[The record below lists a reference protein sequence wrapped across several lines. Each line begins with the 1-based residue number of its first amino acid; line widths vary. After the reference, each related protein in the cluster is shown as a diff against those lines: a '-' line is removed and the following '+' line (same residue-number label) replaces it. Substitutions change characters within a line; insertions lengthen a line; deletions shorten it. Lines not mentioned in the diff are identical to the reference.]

1 MLAIFKREFK
11 SLFWNITGWLF
22 IGITLA
28 LFGLYFFVYNLSY
41 GYPYISYSLSAIA
54 FLFMVTVP
62 ILTMRVLAEEKHA
75 KTDQLLLTAPVSVG
89 KIVLGKFLALALV
102 YTICIGVICVAPLV
116 LMIFGD
122 VPLAETYVGILGFW
136 LYGLATI
143 AIGTFVSSLTE
154 SQVISAVVSFGL
166 IFVGYMMSSICS
178 VISSSGNLLT
188 KILGCYDLYTPLD
201 DFFNGTLSIT
211 GIVYYLSV
219 IALALFLTEQMIQKR
234 RWTISRN
241 MISTS
246 VFSTSMIVI
255 VVALTVV
262 VNLIAS
268 ALPETYTQIDATSQ
282 KLYSIT
288 EDTEKYL
295 DTLKD
300 DVTLYVMVNKNSK
313 DDNVDRTLQKY
324 ASASK
329 HVKVKYVDPNV
340 SPTFASKYTDSDV
353 TSNSIIVVCG
363 DRSKVIDYNSDIYEY
378 SYDSSYNYSVTGYDC
393 EGQVT
398 AAIQY
403 VTSESTTNVYE
414 LTGHDESTLSGDF
427 SEVFQKRFMNV
438 ESLNLLTVDAIPE
451 DCQAL
456 FITAPQ
462 SDLSEDDL
470 TKLSQYLG
478 NGGKIYLSIDYS
490 KWNELTNFK
499 KLLSDNNIKTTESYL
514 VETDR
519 SYYYPNNPL
528 WLLPNVENT
537 EVSSSVAGM
546 TQVMA
551 PCSVGFTFTGE
562 DDSNVTSFM
571 TTSANATAKTA
582 ANTQKFYEKFA
593 GNDQATD
600 TEIINALTSVQDGD
614 SQGQYSLGMLVT
626 NANGG
631 ELCVLGSA
639 MMCTDG
645 KNQYVSGRN
654 ATLFN
659 GIVNALVT
667 TDDGSSDNAVVIAA
681 KDYTVSNL
689 TVSAN
694 AMLVYGILWGIFM
707 PIALIIIG
715 IIVWARRRKR

>member
-75 KTDQLLLTAPVSVG
+75 KTDQLLLTAPISVG

-116 LMIFGD
+116 LMIFGE

-201 DFFNGTLSIT
+201 DFFNGTLSVT

-246 VFSTSMIVI
+246 VFSTGMIAI

-288 EDTEKYL
+288 KDTEKYL

-438 ESLNLLTVDAIPE
+438 GSLSLLTVDAIPE
-451 DCQAL
+451 DCQAI

-470 TKLSQYLG
+470 SKLSQYLG

-490 KWNELTNFK
+490 KWNDLTNFK
-499 KLLSDNNIKTTESYL
+499 KLLSDNNIETTESL
-514 VETDR
+514 LAETDR
-519 SYYYPNNPL
+519 SYYYQSPFY
-528 WLLPNVENT
+528 LLPNVENT

-546 TQVMA
+546 TQVFV
-551 PCSVGFTFTGE
+551 PYSVGITYTGE

-571 TTSANATAKTA
+571 TTSDTTIAKAA
-582 ANTQKFYEKFA
+582 ANIAAVQS
-593 GNDQATD
+593 QAD
-600 TEIINALTSVQDGD
+600 AANIASVQDGD
-614 SQGQYSLGMLVT
+614 TQGQYSLGMMVT
-626 NANGG
+626 NENGG

-639 MMCTDG
+639 MMCTDSA
-645 KNQYVSGRN
+645 NQIVSGHN

-667 TDDGSSDNAVVIAA
+667 TDDENSDNAVVIAA

>member
-75 KTDQLLLTAPVSVG
+75 KTDQLLLTAPISVG

-116 LMIFGD
+116 LMIFGE

-201 DFFNGTLSIT
+201 DFFNGTLSVT

-246 VFSTSMIVI
+246 VFSTGMIAI

-288 EDTEKYL
+288 KDTEKYL

-340 SPTFASKYTDSDV
+340 SPTFASKYTDNDV

-438 ESLNLLTVDAIPE
+438 GSLSLLTVDAIPE
-451 DCQAL
+451 DCQAI

-470 TKLSQYLG
+470 SKLSQYLG

-490 KWNELTNFK
+490 KWNDLTNFK
-499 KLLSDNNIKTTESYL
+499 KLLSDNNIETTESL
-514 VETDR
+514 LAETDR
-519 SYYYPNNPL
+519 SYYYQSPFY
-528 WLLPNVENT
+528 LLPNVENT

-546 TQVMA
+546 TQVFV
-551 PCSVGFTFTGE
+551 PYSVGLTYTGE

-571 TTSANATAKTA
+571 TTSDTTIAKAA
-582 ANTQKFYEKFA
+582 ANIAAVQS
-593 GNDQATD
+593 QAD
-600 TEIINALTSVQDGD
+600 AANIASAQDGD
-614 SQGQYSLGMLVT
+614 TQGQYSLGMMVT
-626 NANGG
+626 NENGG

-639 MMCTDG
+639 MMCTDSA
-645 KNQYVSGRN
+645 NQIVSGHN

-667 TDDGSSDNAVVIAA
+667 TDDENSDNAVVIAA

-707 PIALIIIG
+707 PIVLIIIG

>member
-75 KTDQLLLTAPVSVG
+75 KTDQLLLTAPISVG

-116 LMIFGD
+116 LMIFGE

-201 DFFNGTLSIT
+201 DFFNGTLSVT

-246 VFSTSMIVI
+246 VFSTGMIAI

-288 EDTEKYL
+288 KDTEKYL

-340 SPTFASKYTDSDV
+340 SPTFASKYTDNDV

-438 ESLNLLTVDAIPE
+438 GSLSLLTVDAIPE

-470 TKLSQYLG
+470 SKLSQYLG

-490 KWNELTNFK
+490 KWNDLTNFK
-499 KLLSDNNIKTTESYL
+499 KLLSDNNIETTESL
-514 VETDR
+514 LAETDR
-519 SYYYPNNPL
+519 SYYYQSPFY
-528 WLLPNVENT
+528 LLPNVENT

-546 TQVMA
+546 TQVFV
-551 PCSVGFTFTGE
+551 PYSVGLTYTGE

-571 TTSANATAKTA
+571 TTSDTTIAKAA
-582 ANTQKFYEKFA
+582 ANIAAVQS
-593 GNDQATD
+593 QAD
-600 TEIINALTSVQDGD
+600 AANIASVQDGD
-614 SQGQYSLGMLVT
+614 TQGQYSLGIMVT
-626 NANGG
+626 NENGG

-639 MMCTDG
+639 MMCTDSA
-645 KNQYVSGRN
+645 NQIVSGHN

-667 TDDGSSDNAVVIAA
+667 TDDGNSDNAVVIAA

>member
-1 MLAIFKREFK
+1 
-11 SLFWNITGWLF
+11 
-22 IGITLA
+22 
-28 LFGLYFFVYNLSY
+28 
-41 GYPYISYSLSAIA
+41 
-54 FLFMVTVP
+54 
-62 ILTMRVLAEEKHA
+62 
-75 KTDQLLLTAPVSVG
+75 
-89 KIVLGKFLALALV
+89 
-102 YTICIGVICVAPLV
+102 
-116 LMIFGD
+116 MIFGE

-201 DFFNGTLSIT
+201 DFFNGTLSVT

-246 VFSTSMIVI
+246 VFSTGMIAI
-255 VVALTVV
+255 VVTLTVV

-438 ESLNLLTVDAIPE
+438 GSLSLLTVDAIPE
-451 DCQAL
+451 DCQAI

-462 SDLSEDDL
+462 SDLSDDDL
-470 TKLSQYLG
+470 SKLSQYLG

-490 KWNELTNFK
+490 KWNDLTNFK
-499 KLLSDNNIKTTESYL
+499 KLLSDNSIETTESL
-514 VETDR
+514 LAETDR
-519 SYYYPNNPL
+519 SYYYQSPFY
-528 WLLPNVENT
+528 LLPNVENT

-546 TQVMA
+546 TQVFV
-551 PCSVGFTFTGE
+551 PYSVGLTYTGE

-571 TTSANATAKTA
+571 TTSDTTIAKAA
-582 ANTQKFYEKFA
+582 ANIAAVQS
-593 GNDQATD
+593 QAD
-600 TEIINALTSVQDGD
+600 AANIASVQDGD
-614 SQGQYSLGMLVT
+614 TQGQYSLGMMVT
-626 NANGG
+626 NENGG

-639 MMCTDG
+639 MMCTDSA
-645 KNQYVSGRN
+645 NQIVSGHN

-667 TDDGSSDNAVVIAA
+667 TDDENSDNAVVIAA
-681 KDYTVSNL
+681 KVSNL

>member
-1 MLAIFKREFK
+1 
-11 SLFWNITGWLF
+11 
-22 IGITLA
+22 
-28 LFGLYFFVYNLSY
+28 
-41 GYPYISYSLSAIA
+41 
-54 FLFMVTVP
+54 MVTVP

-75 KTDQLLLTAPVSVG
+75 KTDQLLLTAPISVG

-116 LMIFGD
+116 LMIFGE

-201 DFFNGTLSIT
+201 DFFNGTLSVT

-246 VFSTSMIVI
+246 VFSTGMIAI

-438 ESLNLLTVDAIPE
+438 GSLSLLTVDAIPE

-462 SDLSEDDL
+462 SDLSGDDL
-470 TKLSQYLG
+470 SKLSQYLG

-490 KWNELTNFK
+490 KWNDLTNFK
-499 KLLSDNNIKTTESYL
+499 KLLSDNNIETTESL
-514 VETDR
+514 LAETDR
-519 SYYYPNNPL
+519 SYYYQSPFY
-528 WLLPNVENT
+528 LLPNVENT

-546 TQVMA
+546 TQVFV
-551 PCSVGFTFTGE
+551 PYSVGLTYTGE

-571 TTSANATAKTA
+571 TTSDTTIAKAAVNIAAVQSQADA
-582 ANTQKFYEKFA
+582 ANIA
-593 GNDQATD
+593 
-600 TEIINALTSVQDGD
+600 SVQDGD
-614 SQGQYSLGMLVT
+614 TQGQYSLGMMVT
-626 NANGG
+626 NENGG

-639 MMCTDG
+639 MMCTDSA
-645 KNQYVSGRN
+645 NQIVSGHN

-667 TDDGSSDNAVVIAA
+667 TDDGNSDNAVVIAA

-707 PIALIIIG
+707 PIVLIIIG

>member
-75 KTDQLLLTAPVSVG
+75 KIDQLLLTAPISVG

-116 LMIFGD
+116 LMIFGE

-188 KILGCYDLYTPLD
+188 KFLGCYDLYTPLD
-201 DFFNGTLSIT
+201 DFFNGTLSVT

-246 VFSTSMIVI
+246 VFSTGMIAI

-340 SPTFASKYTDSDV
+340 SPTFASKYTDNDV

-438 ESLNLLTVDAIPE
+438 GSLSLLTVDAIPE
-451 DCQAL
+451 DCQAI

-470 TKLSQYLG
+470 SKLSQYLG

-490 KWNELTNFK
+490 KWNDLTNFK
-499 KLLSDNNIKTTESYL
+499 KLLSDNNIETTESL
-514 VETDR
+514 LAETDR
-519 SYYYPNNPL
+519 SYYYQSPFY
-528 WLLPNVENT
+528 LLPNVENT

-546 TQVMA
+546 TQVFV
-551 PCSVGFTFTGE
+551 PYSVGLTYTGE

-571 TTSANATAKTA
+571 TTSDTTIAKAA
-582 ANTQKFYEKFA
+582 ANIAAVQS
-593 GNDQATD
+593 QAD
-600 TEIINALTSVQDGD
+600 AANIASAQDGD
-614 SQGQYSLGMLVT
+614 TQGQYSLGMMVT
-626 NANGG
+626 NENGG

-639 MMCTDG
+639 MMCTDSA
-645 KNQYVSGRN
+645 NQIVSGHN

-667 TDDGSSDNAVVIAA
+667 TDDGNSDNAVVIAA

>member
-75 KTDQLLLTAPVSVG
+75 KTDQLLLTAPISVG

-116 LMIFGD
+116 LMIFGE

-201 DFFNGTLSIT
+201 DFFNGTLSVT

-246 VFSTSMIVI
+246 VFSTGMIAI

-438 ESLNLLTVDAIPE
+438 GSLSLLTVDAIPE
-451 DCQAL
+451 DCQAI

-470 TKLSQYLG
+470 SKLSQYLG

-490 KWNELTNFK
+490 KWNDLTNFK
-499 KLLSDNNIKTTESYL
+499 KLLSDNSIETTESL
-514 VETDR
+514 LAETDR
-519 SYYYPNNPL
+519 SYYYQSPFY
-528 WLLPNVENT
+528 LLPNVENT

-546 TQVMA
+546 TQVFV
-551 PCSVGFTFTGE
+551 PYSVGLTYTGE
-562 DDSNVTSFM
+562 DESNVTSFM
-571 TTSANATAKTA
+571 TTSDTTIAKAA
-582 ANTQKFYEKFA
+582 ANIAAVQS
-593 GNDQATD
+593 QAD
-600 TEIINALTSVQDGD
+600 AANIASVQDGD
-614 SQGQYSLGMLVT
+614 TQGQYSLGMMVT
-626 NANGG
+626 NENGG

-639 MMCTDG
+639 MMCTDSA
-645 KNQYVSGRN
+645 NQIVSGHN

-667 TDDGSSDNAVVIAA
+667 TDDENSDNAVVIAA

-707 PIALIIIG
+707 PIVLIIIG

>member
-75 KTDQLLLTAPVSVG
+75 KTDQLLLTAPISVG

-201 DFFNGTLSIT
+201 DFFNGTLSVT

-246 VFSTSMIVI
+246 VFSTGMIAI

-340 SPTFASKYTDSDV
+340 TPTFASKYTDSDV

-438 ESLNLLTVDAIPE
+438 ESLSLLTVDAIPE

-470 TKLSQYLG
+470 SKLSQYLG

-490 KWNELTNFK
+490 KWNDLTNFK
-499 KLLSDNNIKTTESYL
+499 KLLSDNNIETTESL
-514 VETDR
+514 LAETDR
-519 SYYYPNNPL
+519 SYYYQSPFY
-528 WLLPNVENT
+528 LLPNVENT

-546 TQVMA
+546 TQVFV
-551 PCSVGFTFTGE
+551 PYSVGLTYTGE

-571 TTSANATAKTA
+571 TTSDTTIAKAA
-582 ANTQKFYEKFA
+582 ANIAAVQS
-593 GNDQATD
+593 QAD
-600 TEIINALTSVQDGD
+600 AANIASVQDGD
-614 SQGQYSLGMLVT
+614 TQGQYSLGMMVT
-626 NANGG
+626 NENGG

-639 MMCTDG
+639 MMCTDSA
-645 KNQYVSGRN
+645 NQIVSGHN

-667 TDDGSSDNAVVIAA
+667 TDDENSDNAVVIAA

-707 PIALIIIG
+707 PIVLIIIG

>member
-75 KTDQLLLTAPVSVG
+75 KTDQLLLTAPISVG

-116 LMIFGD
+116 LMIFGE

-201 DFFNGTLSIT
+201 DFFNGTLSVT

-246 VFSTSMIVI
+246 VFSTGMIAI

-288 EDTEKYL
+288 KDTEKYL

-340 SPTFASKYTDSDV
+340 SPTFASKYTDNDV

-438 ESLNLLTVDAIPE
+438 GSLSLLTVDAIPE
-451 DCQAL
+451 DCQAI

-470 TKLSQYLG
+470 SKLSQYLG

-490 KWNELTNFK
+490 KWNDLTNFK
-499 KLLSDNNIKTTESYL
+499 KLLSDNNIETTESL
-514 VETDR
+514 LAETDR
-519 SYYYPNNPL
+519 SYYYQSPFY
-528 WLLPNVENT
+528 LLPNVENT

-546 TQVMA
+546 TQVFV
-551 PCSVGFTFTGE
+551 PYSVGITYTGE

-571 TTSANATAKTA
+571 TTSDTTIAKAA
-582 ANTQKFYEKFA
+582 ANIAAVQS
-593 GNDQATD
+593 QAD
-600 TEIINALTSVQDGD
+600 AANIASAQDGD
-614 SQGQYSLGMLVT
+614 TQGQYSLGIMVT
-626 NANGG
+626 NENGG

-639 MMCTDG
+639 MMCTDSA
-645 KNQYVSGRN
+645 NQIVSGHN

-667 TDDGSSDNAVVIAA
+667 TDDGNSDNAVVIAA

>member
-22 IGITLA
+22 IGLTLA

-41 GYPYISYSLSAIA
+41 GYPYISFSLSAIA

-75 KTDQLLLTAPVSVG
+75 KTDQLLLTAPISVG

-116 LMIFGD
+116 LMIFGE

-201 DFFNGTLSIT
+201 DFFNGTLSVT

-246 VFSTSMIVI
+246 VFSTGMIAI

-438 ESLNLLTVDAIPE
+438 GSLSLLTVDAIPE

-470 TKLSQYLG
+470 SKLSQYLG

-490 KWNELTNFK
+490 KWNDLTNFK
-499 KLLSDNNIKTTESYL
+499 KLLSDNSIETTESL
-514 VETDR
+514 LAETDR
-519 SYYYPNNPL
+519 SYYYQSPFY
-528 WLLPNVENT
+528 LLPNVENT

-546 TQVMA
+546 TQVFV
-551 PCSVGFTFTGE
+551 PYSVGLTYTGE
-562 DDSNVTSFM
+562 DDSNVTSFT
-571 TTSANATAKTA
+571 TTSDTTIAKAA
-582 ANTQKFYEKFA
+582 ANIAAVQS
-593 GNDQATD
+593 QAD
-600 TEIINALTSVQDGD
+600 AANIASVQDGD
-614 SQGQYSLGMLVT
+614 TQGQYSLGMMVT
-626 NANGG
+626 NENGG
-631 ELCVLGSA
+631 KLCVLGSA
-639 MMCTDG
+639 MMCTDSA
-645 KNQYVSGRN
+645 NQIVSGHN

-667 TDDGSSDNAVVIAA
+667 TDDENSDNAVVIAA

-707 PIALIIIG
+707 PIVLIIIG

>member
-75 KTDQLLLTAPVSVG
+75 KTDQLLLTAPISVG

-116 LMIFGD
+116 LMIFGE

-201 DFFNGTLSIT
+201 DFFNGTLSVT

-246 VFSTSMIVI
+246 VFSTGMIAI
-255 VVALTVV
+255 VVTLTVV

-324 ASASK
+324 TSASK

-438 ESLNLLTVDAIPE
+438 GSLSLLTVDAIPE
-451 DCQAL
+451 DCQAI

-470 TKLSQYLG
+470 SKLSQYLG

-490 KWNELTNFK
+490 KWNDLTNFK
-499 KLLSDNNIKTTESYL
+499 KLLSDNSIETTESL
-514 VETDR
+514 LAETDR
-519 SYYYPNNPL
+519 SYYYQSPFY
-528 WLLPNVENT
+528 LLPNVENT

-546 TQVMA
+546 TQVFV
-551 PCSVGFTFTGE
+551 PYSVGLTYTGE

-571 TTSANATAKTA
+571 TTSDTTIAKAA
-582 ANTQKFYEKFA
+582 ANIAAVQS
-593 GNDQATD
+593 QAD
-600 TEIINALTSVQDGD
+600 AANIASVQDGD
-614 SQGQYSLGMLVT
+614 TQGQYSLGMMVT
-626 NANGG
+626 NENGG

-639 MMCTDG
+639 MMCTDSA
-645 KNQYVSGRN
+645 NQIVSGHN

-667 TDDGSSDNAVVIAA
+667 TDDENSDNAVVIAA

>member
-75 KTDQLLLTAPVSVG
+75 KTDQLLLTAPISVG

-116 LMIFGD
+116 LMIFGE

-201 DFFNGTLSIT
+201 DFFNGTLSVT

-246 VFSTSMIVI
+246 VFSTGMIAI

-288 EDTEKYL
+288 KDTEKYL

-340 SPTFASKYTDSDV
+340 SPTFASKYTDNDV

-438 ESLNLLTVDAIPE
+438 GSLSLLTVDAIPE
-451 DCQAL
+451 DCQAI

-470 TKLSQYLG
+470 SKLSQYLG

-490 KWNELTNFK
+490 KWNDLTNFK
-499 KLLSDNNIKTTESYL
+499 KLLSDNSIETTESL
-514 VETDR
+514 LAETDR
-519 SYYYPNNPL
+519 SYYYQSPFY
-528 WLLPNVENT
+528 LLPNVENT

-546 TQVMA
+546 TQVFV
-551 PCSVGFTFTGE
+551 PYSVGLTYTGE
-562 DDSNVTSFM
+562 DDSDVTSFM
-571 TTSANATAKTA
+571 TTSDTTIAKAA
-582 ANTQKFYEKFA
+582 ANIAAVQS
-593 GNDQATD
+593 QAD
-600 TEIINALTSVQDGD
+600 AANIASVQDGD
-614 SQGQYSLGMLVT
+614 TQGQYSLGMMVT
-626 NANGG
+626 NENGG

-639 MMCTDG
+639 MMCTDSA
-645 KNQYVSGRN
+645 NQIVSGHN

-667 TDDGSSDNAVVIAA
+667 TDDENSDNAVVIAA

-707 PIALIIIG
+707 PIVLIIIG

>member
-75 KTDQLLLTAPVSVG
+75 KTDQLLLTAPISVG

-116 LMIFGD
+116 LMIFGE

-166 IFVGYMMSSICS
+166 LFVGYMMSSICS

-201 DFFNGTLSIT
+201 DFFNGTLSVT

-246 VFSTSMIVI
+246 VFSTGMIAI

-288 EDTEKYL
+288 KDTEKYL

-340 SPTFASKYTDSDV
+340 SPTFASKYTDNDV

-438 ESLNLLTVDAIPE
+438 GSLSLLTVDAIPE
-451 DCQAL
+451 DCQAI

-470 TKLSQYLG
+470 SKLSQYLG

-490 KWNELTNFK
+490 KWNDLTNFK
-499 KLLSDNNIKTTESYL
+499 KLLSDNNIETTESL
-514 VETDR
+514 LAETDR
-519 SYYYPNNPL
+519 SYYYQSPFY
-528 WLLPNVENT
+528 LLPNVENT

-546 TQVMA
+546 TQVFV
-551 PCSVGFTFTGE
+551 PYSVGLTYTGE

-571 TTSANATAKTA
+571 TTSDTTIAKAA
-582 ANTQKFYEKFA
+582 ANIAAVQS
-593 GNDQATD
+593 QAD
-600 TEIINALTSVQDGD
+600 AANIASVQDGD
-614 SQGQYSLGMLVT
+614 TQGQYSLGMMVT
-626 NANGG
+626 NENGG

-639 MMCTDG
+639 MMCTDSA
-645 KNQYVSGRN
+645 NQIVSGHN

-667 TDDGSSDNAVVIAA
+667 TDDGNSDNAVVIAA

-707 PIALIIIG
+707 PIVLIIIG
-715 IIVWARRRKR
+715 ILVWARRRKR

>member
-75 KTDQLLLTAPVSVG
+75 KTDQLLLTAPISVG

-116 LMIFGD
+116 LMIFGE

-201 DFFNGTLSIT
+201 DFFNGTLSVT

-246 VFSTSMIVI
+246 VFSTGMIAI

-288 EDTEKYL
+288 KDTEKYL

-340 SPTFASKYTDSDV
+340 SPTFASKYTDNDV

-438 ESLNLLTVDAIPE
+438 GSLSLLTVDAIPE
-451 DCQAL
+451 DCQAI

-470 TKLSQYLG
+470 SKLSQYLG

-490 KWNELTNFK
+490 KWNDLTNFK
-499 KLLSDNNIKTTESYL
+499 KLLSDNNIETTESL
-514 VETDR
+514 LAETDR
-519 SYYYPNNPL
+519 SYYYQSPFY
-528 WLLPNVENT
+528 LLPNVENT

-546 TQVMA
+546 TQVFV
-551 PCSVGFTFTGE
+551 PYSVGLTYTGE

-571 TTSANATAKTA
+571 TTSDTTIAKAA
-582 ANTQKFYEKFA
+582 ANIAAVQS
-593 GNDQATD
+593 QAD
-600 TEIINALTSVQDGD
+600 AANIASAQDGD
-614 SQGQYSLGMLVT
+614 TQGQFSLGIMVT
-626 NANGG
+626 NENGG

-639 MMCTDG
+639 MMCTDSA
-645 KNQYVSGRN
+645 NQIVSGHN

-667 TDDGSSDNAVVIAA
+667 TDDGNSDNAVVIAA

-715 IIVWARRRKR
+715 ILVWARRRKR

>member
-75 KTDQLLLTAPVSVG
+75 KTDQLLLTAPISVG

-116 LMIFGD
+116 LMIFGE

-201 DFFNGTLSIT
+201 DFFNGTLSVT

-246 VFSTSMIVI
+246 VFSTGMIAI

-313 DDNVDRTLQKY
+313 DDNVDRTLQTY

-438 ESLNLLTVDAIPE
+438 GSLSLLTVDAIPE
-451 DCQAL
+451 DCQAI

-470 TKLSQYLG
+470 SKLSQYLG

-490 KWNELTNFK
+490 KWNDLTNFK
-499 KLLSDNNIKTTESYL
+499 KLLSDNSIETTESL
-514 VETDR
+514 LAETDR
-519 SYYYPNNPL
+519 SYYYQSPFY
-528 WLLPNVENT
+528 LLPNVENT

-546 TQVMA
+546 TQVFV
-551 PCSVGFTFTGE
+551 PYSVGLTYTGE

-571 TTSANATAKTA
+571 TTSDTTIAKAA
-582 ANTQKFYEKFA
+582 ANIAAVQS
-593 GNDQATD
+593 QAD
-600 TEIINALTSVQDGD
+600 AANIASVQDGD
-614 SQGQYSLGMLVT
+614 TQGQYSLGMMVT
-626 NANGG
+626 NENGG

-639 MMCTDG
+639 MMCTDSA
-645 KNQYVSGRN
+645 NQIVSGHN

-667 TDDGSSDNAVVIAA
+667 TDDGNSDNAVVIAA

-707 PIALIIIG
+707 PIVLIIIG

>member
-75 KTDQLLLTAPVSVG
+75 KTDQLLLTAPISVG
-89 KIVLGKFLALALV
+89 KIVLGKFLALAFV

-116 LMIFGD
+116 LMIFGE

-201 DFFNGTLSIT
+201 DFFNGTLSVT

-246 VFSTSMIVI
+246 VFSTGMIAI

-288 EDTEKYL
+288 KDTEKYL

-340 SPTFASKYTDSDV
+340 SPTFASKYTDNDV

-438 ESLNLLTVDAIPE
+438 GSLSLLTVDAIPE
-451 DCQAL
+451 DCQAI

-470 TKLSQYLG
+470 SKLSQYLG

-490 KWNELTNFK
+490 KWNDLTNFK
-499 KLLSDNNIKTTESYL
+499 KLLSDNNIETTESL
-514 VETDR
+514 LAETDR
-519 SYYYPNNPL
+519 SYYYQSPFY
-528 WLLPNVENT
+528 LLPNVENT

-546 TQVMA
+546 TQVFV
-551 PCSVGFTFTGE
+551 PYSVGLTYTGE

-571 TTSANATAKTA
+571 TTSDTTIAKAA
-582 ANTQKFYEKFA
+582 ANIAAVQS
-593 GNDQATD
+593 QAD
-600 TEIINALTSVQDGD
+600 AANIASVQDGD
-614 SQGQYSLGMLVT
+614 TQGQYSLGIMVT
-626 NANGG
+626 NENGG

-639 MMCTDG
+639 MMCTDSA
-645 KNQYVSGRN
+645 NQIVSGHN

-667 TDDGSSDNAVVIAA
+667 TDDGNSDNAVVIAA

>member
-75 KTDQLLLTAPVSVG
+75 KTDQLLLTAPISVG

-116 LMIFGD
+116 LMIFGE

-201 DFFNGTLSIT
+201 DFFNGTLSVT

-246 VFSTSMIVI
+246 VFSTGMIAI

-438 ESLNLLTVDAIPE
+438 ESLSLLTVDAIPE

-470 TKLSQYLG
+470 SKLSQYLG

-490 KWNELTNFK
+490 KWNDLTNFK
-499 KLLSDNNIKTTESYL
+499 KLLSDNSIETTESL
-514 VETDR
+514 LAETDR
-519 SYYYPNNPL
+519 SYYYQSPFY
-528 WLLPNVENT
+528 LLPNVENT

-546 TQVMA
+546 TQVFV
-551 PCSVGFTFTGE
+551 PYSVGLTYTGE

-571 TTSANATAKTA
+571 TTSDTTIAKAA
-582 ANTQKFYEKFA
+582 ANIAAVQS
-593 GNDQATD
+593 QAD
-600 TEIINALTSVQDGD
+600 AANIASAQDGD
-614 SQGQYSLGMLVT
+614 TQGQYSLGIMVT
-626 NANGG
+626 NENGG

-639 MMCTDG
+639 MMCTDSA
-645 KNQYVSGRN
+645 NQIVSGHN

-667 TDDGSSDNAVVIAA
+667 TDDGNSDNAVVIAA

>member
-75 KTDQLLLTAPVSVG
+75 KTDQLLLTAPISVG
-89 KIVLGKFLALALV
+89 KIVHGKFLALALV

-116 LMIFGD
+116 LMIFGE

-201 DFFNGTLSIT
+201 DFFNGTLSVT

-246 VFSTSMIVI
+246 VFSTGMIAI

-288 EDTEKYL
+288 KDTEKYL

-340 SPTFASKYTDSDV
+340 SPTFASKYTDNDV

-438 ESLNLLTVDAIPE
+438 GSLSLLTVDAIPE
-451 DCQAL
+451 DCQAI

-462 SDLSEDDL
+462 SDRSEDDL
-470 TKLSQYLG
+470 SKLSQYLG

-490 KWNELTNFK
+490 KWNDLTNFK
-499 KLLSDNNIKTTESYL
+499 KLLSDNNIETTESL
-514 VETDR
+514 LAETDR
-519 SYYYPNNPL
+519 SYYYQSPFY
-528 WLLPNVENT
+528 LLPNVENT

-546 TQVMA
+546 TQVFV
-551 PCSVGFTFTGE
+551 PYSVGITYTGE

-571 TTSANATAKTA
+571 TTSDTTIAKAA
-582 ANTQKFYEKFA
+582 ANIAAVQS
-593 GNDQATD
+593 QAD
-600 TEIINALTSVQDGD
+600 AANIASVQDGD
-614 SQGQYSLGMLVT
+614 TQGQYSLGMMVT
-626 NANGG
+626 NENGG

-639 MMCTDG
+639 MMCTDSA
-645 KNQYVSGRN
+645 NQIVSGHN

-667 TDDGSSDNAVVIAA
+667 TDDENSDNAVVIAA

-707 PIALIIIG
+707 PIVLIIIG

>member
-75 KTDQLLLTAPVSVG
+75 KTDQLLLTAPISVG

-116 LMIFGD
+116 LMIFGE

-201 DFFNGTLSIT
+201 DFFNGTLSVT

-246 VFSTSMIVI
+246 VFSTGMIAI

-288 EDTEKYL
+288 KDTEKYL

-438 ESLNLLTVDAIPE
+438 GSLSLLTVDAIPE

-470 TKLSQYLG
+470 SKLSQYLG

-490 KWNELTNFK
+490 KWNDLTNFK
-499 KLLSDNNIKTTESYL
+499 KLLSDNSIETTESL
-514 VETDR
+514 LAETDR
-519 SYYYPNNPL
+519 SYYYQSPFY
-528 WLLPNVENT
+528 LLPNVENT

-546 TQVMA
+546 TQVFV
-551 PCSVGFTFTGE
+551 PYSVGLTYTGE

-571 TTSANATAKTA
+571 TTSDTTIAKAA
-582 ANTQKFYEKFA
+582 ANIAAVQS
-593 GNDQATD
+593 QAD
-600 TEIINALTSVQDGD
+600 AANIASVQDGD
-614 SQGQYSLGMLVT
+614 TQGQYSLGMMVT
-626 NANGG
+626 NENGG

-639 MMCTDG
+639 MMCTDSA
-645 KNQYVSGRN
+645 NQIVSGHN

-667 TDDGSSDNAVVIAA
+667 TDDENSDNAVVIAA

>member
-75 KTDQLLLTAPVSVG
+75 KTDQLLLTAPISVG

-116 LMIFGD
+116 LMIFGE

-201 DFFNGTLSIT
+201 DFFNGTLSVT

-246 VFSTSMIVI
+246 VFSTGMIAI

-288 EDTEKYL
+288 KDTEKYL

-340 SPTFASKYTDSDV
+340 SPTFASKYTDNDV

-438 ESLNLLTVDAIPE
+438 GSLSLLTVDAIPE
-451 DCQAL
+451 DCQAI

-470 TKLSQYLG
+470 SKLSQYLG

-490 KWNELTNFK
+490 KWNDLTNFK
-499 KLLSDNNIKTTESYL
+499 KLLSDNNIETTESL
-514 VETDR
+514 LAETDR
-519 SYYYPNNPL
+519 SYYYQSPFY
-528 WLLPNVENT
+528 LLPNVENT

-546 TQVMA
+546 TQVFV
-551 PCSVGFTFTGE
+551 PYSVGLTYTGE

-571 TTSANATAKTA
+571 TTSDTTIAKAA
-582 ANTQKFYEKFA
+582 ANIAAVQS
-593 GNDQATD
+593 QAD
-600 TEIINALTSVQDGD
+600 AVNIASVQDGD
-614 SQGQYSLGMLVT
+614 TQGQYSLGMMVT
-626 NANGG
+626 NENGG

-639 MMCTDG
+639 MMCTDSA
-645 KNQYVSGRN
+645 NQIVSGHN

-667 TDDGSSDNAVVIAA
+667 TDDENSDNAVVIAA

-707 PIALIIIG
+707 PIVLIIIG

>member
-75 KTDQLLLTAPVSVG
+75 KIDQLLLTAPISVG

-116 LMIFGD
+116 LMIFGE

-188 KILGCYDLYTPLD
+188 KFLGCYDLYTPLD
-201 DFFNGTLSIT
+201 DFFNGTLSVT

-246 VFSTSMIVI
+246 VFSTGMIAI

-288 EDTEKYL
+288 KDTEKYL

-324 ASASK
+324 VSASK

-340 SPTFASKYTDSDV
+340 SPTFASKYTDNDV

-438 ESLNLLTVDAIPE
+438 GSLSLLTVDAIPE
-451 DCQAL
+451 DCQAI

-470 TKLSQYLG
+470 SKLSQYLG

-490 KWNELTNFK
+490 KWNDLTNFK
-499 KLLSDNNIKTTESYL
+499 KLLSDNNIETTESL
-514 VETDR
+514 LAETDR
-519 SYYYPNNPL
+519 SYYYQSPFY
-528 WLLPNVENT
+528 LLPNVENT

-546 TQVMA
+546 TQVFV
-551 PCSVGFTFTGE
+551 PYSVGLTYTGE

-571 TTSANATAKTA
+571 TTSDTTIAKAA
-582 ANTQKFYEKFA
+582 ANIAAVQS
-593 GNDQATD
+593 QAD
-600 TEIINALTSVQDGD
+600 AANIASAQDGD
-614 SQGQYSLGMLVT
+614 TQGQYSLGMMVT
-626 NANGG
+626 NENGG

-639 MMCTDG
+639 MMCTDSA
-645 KNQYVSGRN
+645 NQIVSGHN

-667 TDDGSSDNAVVIAA
+667 TDDGNSDNAVVIAA

>member
-75 KTDQLLLTAPVSVG
+75 KTDQLLLTAPISVG

-116 LMIFGD
+116 LMIFGE

-188 KILGCYDLYTPLD
+188 KILECYDLYTPLD
-201 DFFNGTLSIT
+201 DFFNGTLSVT

-246 VFSTSMIVI
+246 VFSTGMIAI

-288 EDTEKYL
+288 KDTEKYL

-438 ESLNLLTVDAIPE
+438 GSLSLLTVDAIPE
-451 DCQAL
+451 DCQAI

-470 TKLSQYLG
+470 SKLSQYLG

-490 KWNELTNFK
+490 KWNDLTNFK
-499 KLLSDNNIKTTESYL
+499 KLLSDNSIETTESL
-514 VETDR
+514 LAETDR
-519 SYYYPNNPL
+519 SYYYQSPFY
-528 WLLPNVENT
+528 LLPNVENT

-546 TQVMA
+546 TQVFV
-551 PCSVGFTFTGE
+551 PYSVGLTYTGE

-571 TTSANATAKTA
+571 TTSDTTIAKAA
-582 ANTQKFYEKFA
+582 ANIAAVQS
-593 GNDQATD
+593 QAD
-600 TEIINALTSVQDGD
+600 AANIASVQDGD
-614 SQGQYSLGMLVT
+614 TQGQYSLGMMVT
-626 NANGG
+626 NENGG

-639 MMCTDG
+639 MMCTDSA
-645 KNQYVSGRN
+645 NQIVSGHN

-667 TDDGSSDNAVVIAA
+667 TDDENSDNAVVIAA

-707 PIALIIIG
+707 PIVLIIIG

>member
-75 KTDQLLLTAPVSVG
+75 KTDQLLLTAPISVG

-102 YTICIGVICVAPLV
+102 YTICIGVICVSPLV

-201 DFFNGTLSIT
+201 DFFNGTLSVT

-246 VFSTSMIVI
+246 VFSTGMIAI

-438 ESLNLLTVDAIPE
+438 GSLSLLTVDAIPE

-470 TKLSQYLG
+470 SKLSQYLG

-490 KWNELTNFK
+490 KWNDLTNFK
-499 KLLSDNNIKTTESYL
+499 KLLSDNNIETTESL
-514 VETDR
+514 LAETDR
-519 SYYYPNNPL
+519 SYYYQSPFY
-528 WLLPNVENT
+528 LLPNVENT

-546 TQVMA
+546 TQVFV
-551 PCSVGFTFTGE
+551 PYSVGLTYTGE

-571 TTSANATAKTA
+571 TTSDTTIAKAA
-582 ANTQKFYEKFA
+582 ANIAAVQS
-593 GNDQATD
+593 QAD
-600 TEIINALTSVQDGD
+600 AANIASVQDGD
-614 SQGQYSLGMLVT
+614 TQGQYSLGMMVT
-626 NANGG
+626 NENGG
-631 ELCVLGSA
+631 ELCVLGSV
-639 MMCTDG
+639 MMCTDSA
-645 KNQYVSGRN
+645 NQIVSGHN

-667 TDDGSSDNAVVIAA
+667 TDDENSDNAVVIAA

-707 PIALIIIG
+707 PIVLIIIG

>member
-75 KTDQLLLTAPVSVG
+75 KTDQLLLTAPISVG

-116 LMIFGD
+116 LMIFGE

-166 IFVGYMMSSICS
+166 IVVGYMMSSICS

-201 DFFNGTLSIT
+201 DFFNGTLSVT

-246 VFSTSMIVI
+246 VFSTGMIAI
-255 VVALTVV
+255 VVTLTVV

-438 ESLNLLTVDAIPE
+438 GSLSLLTVDAIPE
-451 DCQAL
+451 DCQAI

-470 TKLSQYLG
+470 SKLSQYLG

-490 KWNELTNFK
+490 KWNDLTNFK
-499 KLLSDNNIKTTESYL
+499 KLLSDNSIETTESL
-514 VETDR
+514 LAETDR
-519 SYYYPNNPL
+519 SYYYQSPFY
-528 WLLPNVENT
+528 LLPNVENT

-546 TQVMA
+546 TQVFV
-551 PCSVGFTFTGE
+551 PYSVGLTYTGE

-571 TTSANATAKTA
+571 TTSDTTIAKAA
-582 ANTQKFYEKFA
+582 ANIAAVQS
-593 GNDQATD
+593 QAD
-600 TEIINALTSVQDGD
+600 AANIASVQDGD
-614 SQGQYSLGMLVT
+614 TQGQYSLGMMVT
-626 NANGG
+626 NENGG

-639 MMCTDG
+639 MMCTDSA
-645 KNQYVSGRN
+645 NQIVSGHN

-667 TDDGSSDNAVVIAA
+667 TDDENSDNAVVIAA

>member
-75 KTDQLLLTAPVSVG
+75 KTDQLLLTAPISVG

-116 LMIFGD
+116 LMIFGE
-122 VPLAETYVGILGFW
+122 VPLAETFVGILGFW

-201 DFFNGTLSIT
+201 DFFNGTLSVT

-246 VFSTSMIVI
+246 VFSTGMIAI

-288 EDTEKYL
+288 KDTEKYL

-340 SPTFASKYTDSDV
+340 SPTFASKYTDNDV

-438 ESLNLLTVDAIPE
+438 GSLSLLTVDAIPE
-451 DCQAL
+451 DCQAI

-470 TKLSQYLG
+470 SKLSQYLG

-490 KWNELTNFK
+490 KWNDLTNFK
-499 KLLSDNNIKTTESYL
+499 KLLSDNNIETTESL
-514 VETDR
+514 LAETDR
-519 SYYYPNNPL
+519 SYYYQSPFY
-528 WLLPNVENT
+528 LLPNVENT

-546 TQVMA
+546 TQVFV
-551 PCSVGFTFTGE
+551 PYSVGLTYTGE

-571 TTSANATAKTA
+571 TTSDTTIAKAA
-582 ANTQKFYEKFA
+582 ANIAAVQS
-593 GNDQATD
+593 QAD
-600 TEIINALTSVQDGD
+600 AANIASAQDGD
-614 SQGQYSLGMLVT
+614 TQGQFSLGIMVT
-626 NANGG
+626 NENGG

-639 MMCTDG
+639 MMCTDSA
-645 KNQYVSGRN
+645 NQIVSGHN

-667 TDDGSSDNAVVIAA
+667 TDDGNSDNAVVIAA

>member
-75 KTDQLLLTAPVSVG
+75 KTDQLLLTAPISVG

-102 YTICIGVICVAPLV
+102 YTICIGVICVSPLV

-188 KILGCYDLYTPLD
+188 KISGCYDLYTPLD
-201 DFFNGTLSIT
+201 DFFNGTLSVT

-246 VFSTSMIVI
+246 VFSTGMIAI

-438 ESLNLLTVDAIPE
+438 GSLSLLTVDAIPE

-470 TKLSQYLG
+470 GKLSQYLG

-490 KWNELTNFK
+490 KWNDLTNFK
-499 KLLSDNNIKTTESYL
+499 KLLSDNNIETTESL
-514 VETDR
+514 LAETDR
-519 SYYYPNNPL
+519 SYYYQSPFY
-528 WLLPNVENT
+528 LLPNVKNT

-546 TQVMA
+546 TQVFV
-551 PCSVGFTFTGE
+551 PYSVGLTYTGE

-571 TTSANATAKTA
+571 TTSDTTIAKAA
-582 ANTQKFYEKFA
+582 ANIAAVQS
-593 GNDQATD
+593 QAD
-600 TEIINALTSVQDGD
+600 AANIASVQDGD
-614 SQGQYSLGMLVT
+614 TQGQYSLGMMVT
-626 NANGG
+626 NENGG

-639 MMCTDG
+639 MMCTDSA
-645 KNQYVSGRN
+645 NQIVSGHN

-667 TDDGSSDNAVVIAA
+667 TDDGNSDNAVVIAA

-707 PIALIIIG
+707 PIVLIIIG

>member
-75 KTDQLLLTAPVSVG
+75 KTDQLLLTAPISVG

-116 LMIFGD
+116 LMIFGE

-201 DFFNGTLSIT
+201 DFFNGTLSVT

-246 VFSTSMIVI
+246 VFSTGMIAI

-288 EDTEKYL
+288 KDTEKYL

-438 ESLNLLTVDAIPE
+438 GSLSLLTVDAIPE

-470 TKLSQYLG
+470 SKLSQYLG

-490 KWNELTNFK
+490 KWNDLTNFK
-499 KLLSDNNIKTTESYL
+499 KLLSDNNIETTESL
-514 VETDR
+514 LAETDR
-519 SYYYPNNPL
+519 SYYYQSPFY
-528 WLLPNVENT
+528 LLPNVENT

-546 TQVMA
+546 TQVFV
-551 PCSVGFTFTGE
+551 PYSVGLTYTGE

-571 TTSANATAKTA
+571 TTSDTTIAKAA
-582 ANTQKFYEKFA
+582 ANIAAVQS
-593 GNDQATD
+593 QAD
-600 TEIINALTSVQDGD
+600 AANIASAQDGD
-614 SQGQYSLGMLVT
+614 TQGQYSLGIMVT
-626 NANGG
+626 NENGG

-639 MMCTDG
+639 MMCTDSA
-645 KNQYVSGRN
+645 NQIVSGHN

-667 TDDGSSDNAVVIAA
+667 TDDENSDNAVVIAA

-707 PIALIIIG
+707 PIVLIIIG

>member
-75 KTDQLLLTAPVSVG
+75 KTDQLLLTAPISVG

-116 LMIFGD
+116 LMIFGE

-201 DFFNGTLSIT
+201 DFFNGTLSVT

-246 VFSTSMIVI
+246 VFSTGMIAI

-340 SPTFASKYTDSDV
+340 SPTFASKYTDNDV

-438 ESLNLLTVDAIPE
+438 GSLSLLTVDAIPE
-451 DCQAL
+451 DCQAI

-470 TKLSQYLG
+470 SKLSQYLG

-490 KWNELTNFK
+490 KWNDLTNFK
-499 KLLSDNNIKTTESYL
+499 KLLSDNNIETTESL
-514 VETDR
+514 LAETDR
-519 SYYYPNNPL
+519 SYYYQSPFY
-528 WLLPNVENT
+528 LLPNVENT

-546 TQVMA
+546 TQVFV
-551 PCSVGFTFTGE
+551 PYSVGLTYTGE

-571 TTSANATAKTA
+571 TTSDTTIAKAA
-582 ANTQKFYEKFA
+582 ANIAAVQS
-593 GNDQATD
+593 QADATN
-600 TEIINALTSVQDGD
+600 IASAQDGD
-614 SQGQYSLGMLVT
+614 TQGQYSLGIMVT
-626 NANGG
+626 NENGG

-639 MMCTDG
+639 MMCTDSA
-645 KNQYVSGRN
+645 NQIVSGHN

-667 TDDGSSDNAVVIAA
+667 TDDENSDNAVVIAA

-707 PIALIIIG
+707 PIVLIIIG

>member
-75 KTDQLLLTAPVSVG
+75 KTDQLLLTAPISVG

-116 LMIFGD
+116 LMIFGE

-201 DFFNGTLSIT
+201 DFFNGTLSVT

-246 VFSTSMIVI
+246 VFSTGMIAI
-255 VVALTVV
+255 VVTLTVV

-438 ESLNLLTVDAIPE
+438 GSLSLLTVDAIPE
-451 DCQAL
+451 DCQAI

-470 TKLSQYLG
+470 SKLSQYLG

-490 KWNELTNFK
+490 KWNDLTNFK
-499 KLLSDNNIKTTESYL
+499 KLLSDNSIETTESL
-514 VETDR
+514 LAETDR
-519 SYYYPNNPL
+519 SYYYQSPFY
-528 WLLPNVENT
+528 LLPNVENT

-546 TQVMA
+546 TQVFV
-551 PCSVGFTFTGE
+551 PYSVGLTYTGE

-571 TTSANATAKTA
+571 TTSDTTIAKAA
-582 ANTQKFYEKFA
+582 ANIAAVQS
-593 GNDQATD
+593 QAD
-600 TEIINALTSVQDGD
+600 AANIASVQAGD
-614 SQGQYSLGMLVT
+614 TQGQYSLGMMVT
-626 NANGG
+626 NENGG

-639 MMCTDG
+639 MMCTDSA
-645 KNQYVSGRN
+645 NQIVSGHN

-667 TDDGSSDNAVVIAA
+667 TDDGNSDNAVVIAA

-707 PIALIIIG
+707 PIVLIIIG

>member
-75 KTDQLLLTAPVSVG
+75 KTDQLLLTAPISVG
-89 KIVLGKFLALALV
+89 KVVLGKFLALALV
-102 YTICIGVICVAPLV
+102 YTICIGVICVSPLV

-201 DFFNGTLSIT
+201 DFFNGTLSVT

-246 VFSTSMIVI
+246 VFSTGMIAI

-438 ESLNLLTVDAIPE
+438 ESLSLLTVDAIPE

-470 TKLSQYLG
+470 SKLSQYLG

-490 KWNELTNFK
+490 KWNDLTNFK
-499 KLLSDNNIKTTESYL
+499 KLLSDNNIETTESL
-514 VETDR
+514 LAETDR
-519 SYYYPNNPL
+519 SYYYQSPFY
-528 WLLPNVENT
+528 LLPNVENT
-537 EVSSSVAGM
+537 EVSSSVTGM
-546 TQVMA
+546 TQVFV
-551 PCSVGFTFTGE
+551 PYSVGLTYTGE

-571 TTSANATAKTA
+571 TTSDTTIAKAA
-582 ANTQKFYEKFA
+582 ANIAAVQS
-593 GNDQATD
+593 QAD
-600 TEIINALTSVQDGD
+600 AANIASVQDGD
-614 SQGQYSLGMLVT
+614 TQGQYSLGIMVT
-626 NANGG
+626 NENGG

-639 MMCTDG
+639 MMCTDSA
-645 KNQYVSGRN
+645 NQIVSGHN

-667 TDDGSSDNAVVIAA
+667 TDDGNSDNAVVIAA

-707 PIALIIIG
+707 PIVLIIIG

>member
-75 KTDQLLLTAPVSVG
+75 KTDQLLLTAPISVG

-116 LMIFGD
+116 LMIFGE

-201 DFFNGTLSIT
+201 DFFNGTLSVT

-246 VFSTSMIVI
+246 VFSTGMIAI

-268 ALPETYTQIDATSQ
+268 ALPQTYTQIDATSQ

-340 SPTFASKYTDSDV
+340 SPTFASKYADSDV

-438 ESLNLLTVDAIPE
+438 ESLSLLTVDAIPE
-451 DCQAL
+451 DCQAI

-490 KWNELTNFK
+490 KWNDLTNFK
-499 KLLSDNNIKTTESYL
+499 KLLSDNNIETTESL
-514 VETDR
+514 LAETDR
-519 SYYYPNNPL
+519 SYYYQSPFY
-528 WLLPNVENT
+528 LLPNVENT

-546 TQVMA
+546 TQVFV
-551 PCSVGFTFTGE
+551 PYSVGLTFTGE

-571 TTSANATAKTA
+571 TTSDTTIAKAA
-582 ANTQKFYEKFA
+582 ANIAAVQS
-593 GNDQATD
+593 QAD
-600 TEIINALTSVQDGD
+600 AANIASVQDGD
-614 SQGQYSLGMLVT
+614 TQGQYSLGIMVT
-626 NANGG
+626 NENGG

-639 MMCTDG
+639 MMCTDSA
-645 KNQYVSGRN
+645 NQIVSGHN

-667 TDDGSSDNAVVIAA
+667 TNDGSSDNAVVIAA

-707 PIALIIIG
+707 PIALIIVG

>member
-75 KTDQLLLTAPVSVG
+75 KTDQLLLTAPISVG

-102 YTICIGVICVAPLV
+102 YTICIGVICVSPLV
-116 LMIFGD
+116 HMIFGD

-201 DFFNGTLSIT
+201 DFFNGTLSVT

-246 VFSTSMIVI
+246 VFSTGMIAI

-438 ESLNLLTVDAIPE
+438 GSLSLLTVDAIPE

-470 TKLSQYLG
+470 SKLSQYLG

-490 KWNELTNFK
+490 KWNDLTNFK
-499 KLLSDNNIKTTESYL
+499 KLLSDNSIETTESL
-514 VETDR
+514 LAETDR
-519 SYYYPNNPL
+519 SYYYQSPFY
-528 WLLPNVENT
+528 LLPNVENT

-546 TQVMA
+546 TQVFV
-551 PCSVGFTFTGE
+551 PYSVGLTYTGE

-571 TTSANATAKTA
+571 TTSDTTIAKAA
-582 ANTQKFYEKFA
+582 ANIAAVQS
-593 GNDQATD
+593 QAD
-600 TEIINALTSVQDGD
+600 AANIASVQDGD
-614 SQGQYSLGMLVT
+614 TQGQYSLGMMVT
-626 NANGG
+626 NENGG

-639 MMCTDG
+639 MMCTDSA
-645 KNQYVSGRN
+645 NQIVSGHN

-667 TDDGSSDNAVVIAA
+667 TDDENSDNAVVIAA

-707 PIALIIIG
+707 PIVLIIIG

>member
-75 KTDQLLLTAPVSVG
+75 KTDQLLLTAPISVG

-116 LMIFGD
+116 LMIFGE

-201 DFFNGTLSIT
+201 DFFNGTLSVT

-246 VFSTSMIVI
+246 VFSTGMIAI
-255 VVALTVV
+255 VVTLTVV

-438 ESLNLLTVDAIPE
+438 GSLSLLTVDAIPE
-451 DCQAL
+451 DCQAI

-470 TKLSQYLG
+470 SKLSQYLG

-490 KWNELTNFK
+490 KWNDLTNFK
-499 KLLSDNNIKTTESYL
+499 KLLSDNSIETTESL
-514 VETDR
+514 LAETDR
-519 SYYYPNNPL
+519 SYYYQSPFY
-528 WLLPNVENT
+528 LLPNVENT

-546 TQVMA
+546 TQVFV
-551 PCSVGFTFTGE
+551 PYSVGLTYTGE

-571 TTSANATAKTA
+571 TTSDTTIAKAA
-582 ANTQKFYEKFA
+582 ANIAAVQS
-593 GNDQATD
+593 QAD
-600 TEIINALTSVQDGD
+600 AANIASVQDGD
-614 SQGQYSLGMLVT
+614 TQGQYSLGMMVT
-626 NANGG
+626 NENGG

-639 MMCTDG
+639 MMCTDSA
-645 KNQYVSGRN
+645 NQIVSGHN

-667 TDDGSSDNAVVIAA
+667 TDDENSDNAVVISFSKCYAC
-681 KDYTVSNL
+681 
-689 TVSAN
+689 
-694 AMLVYGILWGIFM
+694 LWYSLGHLY
-707 PIALIIIG
+707 ADRTYHYRYHCLG
-715 IIVWARRRKR
+715 EKEKTLDG

>member
-75 KTDQLLLTAPVSVG
+75 KTDQLLLTAPISVG
-89 KIVLGKFLALALV
+89 KIILGKFLALALV

-201 DFFNGTLSIT
+201 DFFNGTLSVT

-246 VFSTSMIVI
+246 VFSTGMIAI

-300 DVTLYVMVNKNSK
+300 DVTLYVMVNENSK

-438 ESLNLLTVDAIPE
+438 GSLSLLTVDAIPE

-470 TKLSQYLG
+470 SKLSQYLG

-490 KWNELTNFK
+490 KWNDLTNFK
-499 KLLSDNNIKTTESYL
+499 KLLSDNSIETTESL
-514 VETDR
+514 LAETDR
-519 SYYYPNNPL
+519 SYYYQSPFY
-528 WLLPNVENT
+528 LLPNVENT

-546 TQVMA
+546 TQVFV
-551 PCSVGFTFTGE
+551 PYSVGLTYTGE

-571 TTSANATAKTA
+571 TTSDTTIAKAA
-582 ANTQKFYEKFA
+582 ANIAAVQS
-593 GNDQATD
+593 QAD
-600 TEIINALTSVQDGD
+600 AANIASVQDGD
-614 SQGQYSLGMLVT
+614 TQGQYSLGMMVT
-626 NANGG
+626 NENGG

-639 MMCTDG
+639 MMCTDSA
-645 KNQYVSGRN
+645 NQIVSGHN

-667 TDDGSSDNAVVIAA
+667 TDDENSDNAVVIAA

-707 PIALIIIG
+707 PIVLIIIG

>member
-75 KTDQLLLTAPVSVG
+75 KTDQLLLTAPISVG

-116 LMIFGD
+116 LMIFGE

-201 DFFNGTLSIT
+201 DFFNGTLSVT

-246 VFSTSMIVI
+246 VFSTGMIAI

-340 SPTFASKYTDSDV
+340 SPTFASKYTDNDV

-403 VTSESTTNVYE
+403 VTSETTTNVYE

-438 ESLNLLTVDAIPE
+438 GSLSLLTVDAIPE

-456 FITAPQ
+456 FSTAPQ

-470 TKLSQYLG
+470 SKLSQYLG

-490 KWNELTNFK
+490 KWNDLTNFK
-499 KLLSDNNIKTTESYL
+499 KLLSDNNIETTESL
-514 VETDR
+514 LAETDR
-519 SYYYPNNPL
+519 SYYYQSPFY
-528 WLLPNVENT
+528 LLPNVENT

-546 TQVMA
+546 TQVFV
-551 PCSVGFTFTGE
+551 PYSVGLTYTGE

-571 TTSANATAKTA
+571 TTSDTTIAKAA
-582 ANTQKFYEKFA
+582 ANIAAVQS
-593 GNDQATD
+593 QAD
-600 TEIINALTSVQDGD
+600 AANIASVQDGD
-614 SQGQYSLGMLVT
+614 TQGQYSLGIMVT
-626 NANGG
+626 NENGG

-639 MMCTDG
+639 MMFTDSA
-645 KNQYVSGRN
+645 NQIVSGHN

-667 TDDGSSDNAVVIAA
+667 TDDGNSDNAVVIAA

>member
-75 KTDQLLLTAPVSVG
+75 KTDQLLLTAPISVG

-116 LMIFGD
+116 LMIFGE

-201 DFFNGTLSIT
+201 DFFNGTLSVT

-246 VFSTSMIVI
+246 VFSTGMIAI

-353 TSNSIIVVCG
+353 PSNSIIVVCG

-438 ESLNLLTVDAIPE
+438 GSLSLLTVDAIPE
-451 DCQAL
+451 DCQAI

-470 TKLSQYLG
+470 SKLSQYLG

-490 KWNELTNFK
+490 KWNDLTNFK
-499 KLLSDNNIKTTESYL
+499 KLLSDNSIETTESL
-514 VETDR
+514 LAETDR
-519 SYYYPNNPL
+519 SYYYQSPFY
-528 WLLPNVENT
+528 LLPNVENT

-546 TQVMA
+546 TQVFV
-551 PCSVGFTFTGE
+551 PYSVGLTYTGE

-571 TTSANATAKTA
+571 TTSDTTIAKAA
-582 ANTQKFYEKFA
+582 ANIAAVQS
-593 GNDQATD
+593 QAD
-600 TEIINALTSVQDGD
+600 AANIASVQDGD
-614 SQGQYSLGMLVT
+614 TQGQYSLGMMVT
-626 NANGG
+626 NENGG

-639 MMCTDG
+639 MMCTDSA
-645 KNQYVSGRN
+645 NQIVSGHN

-667 TDDGSSDNAVVIAA
+667 TDDENSDNAVVIAA

-707 PIALIIIG
+707 PIVLIIIG

>member
-75 KTDQLLLTAPVSVG
+75 KTDQLLLTAPISVG

-116 LMIFGD
+116 LMIFGE

-201 DFFNGTLSIT
+201 DFFNGTLSVI

-246 VFSTSMIVI
+246 VFSTGMIAI

-329 HVKVKYVDPNV
+329 HVKVKYVDPND
-340 SPTFASKYTDSDV
+340 SPAFASKYTDSDV

-438 ESLNLLTVDAIPE
+438 GSLSLLTVDAIPE
-451 DCQAL
+451 DCQAI

-470 TKLSQYLG
+470 SKLSQYLG

-490 KWNELTNFK
+490 KWNDLTNFK
-499 KLLSDNNIKTTESYL
+499 KLLSDNSIETTESL
-514 VETDR
+514 LAETDR
-519 SYYYPNNPL
+519 SYYYQSPFY
-528 WLLPNVENT
+528 LLPNVENT

-546 TQVMA
+546 TQVFV
-551 PCSVGFTFTGE
+551 PYSVGLTYTGE

-571 TTSANATAKTA
+571 TTSDTTIAKAA
-582 ANTQKFYEKFA
+582 ANIA
-593 GNDQATD
+593 
-600 TEIINALTSVQDGD
+600 SVQDGD
-614 SQGQYSLGMLVT
+614 TQGQYSLGMMVT
-626 NANGG
+626 NENGG

-639 MMCTDG
+639 MMCTDSA
-645 KNQYVSGRN
+645 NQIVSGHN

-667 TDDGSSDNAVVIAA
+667 TDDENSDNAVVIAA

-707 PIALIIIG
+707 PIVLIIIG

>member
-75 KTDQLLLTAPVSVG
+75 KTDQLLLTAPISVG
-89 KIVLGKFLALALV
+89 KIILGKFLALALV

-201 DFFNGTLSIT
+201 DFFNGTLSVT

-246 VFSTSMIVI
+246 VFSTGMIAI

-438 ESLNLLTVDAIPE
+438 ESLSLLTVDAIPE

-470 TKLSQYLG
+470 SKLSQYLG

-490 KWNELTNFK
+490 KWNDLTNFK
-499 KLLSDNNIKTTESYL
+499 KLLSDNNIETTESL
-514 VETDR
+514 LAETDR
-519 SYYYPNNPL
+519 SYYYQSPFY
-528 WLLPNVENT
+528 LLPNVENT

-546 TQVMA
+546 TQVFV
-551 PCSVGFTFTGE
+551 PYSVGLTYTGE

-571 TTSANATAKTA
+571 TTSDTTIAKAA
-582 ANTQKFYEKFA
+582 ANIAAVQS
-593 GNDQATD
+593 QAD
-600 TEIINALTSVQDGD
+600 AANIASVQDGD
-614 SQGQYSLGMLVT
+614 TQGQYSLGMMVT
-626 NANGG
+626 NENGG
-631 ELCVLGSA
+631 ELCVLGST
-639 MMCTDG
+639 MMCTDSA
-645 KNQYVSGRN
+645 NQIVSGHN

-667 TDDGSSDNAVVIAA
+667 TDDGNSDNAVVIAA

-707 PIALIIIG
+707 PIVLIIIG

>member
-75 KTDQLLLTAPVSVG
+75 KTDQLLLTAPISVG

-116 LMIFGD
+116 LMIFGE

-201 DFFNGTLSIT
+201 DFFNGTLSVT

-246 VFSTSMIVI
+246 VFSTGMIAI

-340 SPTFASKYTDSDV
+340 SPAFASKYTDSDV

-438 ESLNLLTVDAIPE
+438 GSLSLLTVDAIPE
-451 DCQAL
+451 DCQAI

-470 TKLSQYLG
+470 SKLSQYLG

-490 KWNELTNFK
+490 KWNDLTNFK
-499 KLLSDNNIKTTESYL
+499 KLLSDNSIETTESL
-514 VETDR
+514 LAETDR
-519 SYYYPNNPL
+519 SYYYQSPFY
-528 WLLPNVENT
+528 LLPNVENT

-546 TQVMA
+546 TQVFV
-551 PCSVGFTFTGE
+551 PYSVGLTYTGE

-571 TTSANATAKTA
+571 TTSDTTIAKAA
-582 ANTQKFYEKFA
+582 ANIAAVQS
-593 GNDQATD
+593 QAD
-600 TEIINALTSVQDGD
+600 AANIASVQDGD
-614 SQGQYSLGMLVT
+614 TQGQYSLGMMVT
-626 NANGG
+626 NENGG

-639 MMCTDG
+639 MMCTDSA
-645 KNQYVSGRN
+645 NQIVSGHN

-667 TDDGSSDNAVVIAA
+667 TDEENSDNAVVIAA